1 MQKILILED
10 EPNLSELL
18 KELLTIEGYN
28 VSAPNSFDQINEMV
42 AKFLPDAIIMDI
54 HLGDIDGLKAIA
66 DIRLDPTHSDL
77 YILALSGVNLTYE
90 AKEAGANAFLQKPF
104 MADEIINQLNQ
115 NIKS

>member
-1 MQKILILED
+1 LQKILILED
-10 EPNLSELL
+10 EPNLSDLL
-18 KELLTIEGYN
+18 KELLTIEGFN
-28 VSAPNSFDQINEMV
+28 VLAPNSFDKINETV
-42 AKFLPDAIIMDI
+42 ANFLPDAIIMDI

-66 DIRLDPTHSDL
+66 DIRLNPAHSDL